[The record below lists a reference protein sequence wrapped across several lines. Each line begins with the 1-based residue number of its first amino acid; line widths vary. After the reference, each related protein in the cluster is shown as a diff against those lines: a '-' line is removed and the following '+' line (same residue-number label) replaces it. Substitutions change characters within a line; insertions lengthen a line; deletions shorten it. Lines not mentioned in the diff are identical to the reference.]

1 MNWAV
6 VAPAVLLVICGG
18 WLGGVALWQVWSPQR
33 AWERARMDR
42 VSGRSNV
49 DLGWLRHKRQT
60 AALYVAAGLI
70 LVGMG
75 GYWIVTGIG

>member
-6 VAPAVLLVICGG
+6 VAPAVLLVACGL
-18 WLGGVALWQVWSPQR
+18 WLGGAALRGVSPPQR

-42 VSGRSNV
+42 VTGRSNV
-49 DLGWLRHKRQT
+49 DLGWLRRKRQT
-60 AALYVAAGLI
+60 AALYVVAALI

-75 GYWIVTGIG
+75 LYWIVTGIG